1 MQYHG
6 IEIYNIGD
14 SLTMLLILSNKG
26 LCSIAAKLS
35 RTQTKHAKGAFF
47 LNVEEI
53 GEVPSYEIIMNNFNN
68 ILIAVIQI
76 IYKTVICHK
85 HVASHTFAHFHVVL

>member
-35 RTQTKHAKGAFF
+35 RTQTKHAKGTFF
-47 LNVEEI
+47 
-53 GEVPSYEIIMNNFNN
+53 F
-68 ILIAVIQI
+68 
-76 IYKTVICHK
+76 KC
-85 HVASHTFAHFHVVL
+85 